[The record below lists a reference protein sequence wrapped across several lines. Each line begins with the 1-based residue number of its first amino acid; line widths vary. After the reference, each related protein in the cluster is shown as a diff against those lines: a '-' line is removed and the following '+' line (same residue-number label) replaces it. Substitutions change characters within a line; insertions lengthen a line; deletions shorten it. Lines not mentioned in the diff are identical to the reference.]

1 MKQEHKRELEQ
12 IIGGLECPE
21 NFKCYKMGFEN
32 LCKAKDIG
40 LESHLLCLEENS
52 FECKFSVAFGRSY
65 FCHCPLRVFLTK
77 KLKK

>member
-1 MKQEHKRELEQ
+1 MKQEHKLELEQ
-12 IIGGLECPE
+12 IIGGLQCPKD
-21 NFKCYKMGFEN
+21 FKCYKMGFEN
-32 LCKAKDIG
+32 LCKAKDVG
-40 LESHLLCLEENS
+40 LESHLVCLEEHS